1 MFKLIN
7 YKKEIIAIA
16 NKQNVSWDVAARM
29 FLANVRNFGVP
40 ELPYYSGAD
49 EVPYAA
55 LKEKIPAQGTQEY
68 SDMCR
73 EFDRAFR
80 AKE

>member
-1 MFKLIN
+1 MFKLIE

-29 FLANVRNFGVP
+29 FLANIRNAGHP
-40 ELPYYSGAD
+40 NLPHYSGAD
-49 EVPYAA
+49 EVPYAT
-55 LKEKIPAQGTQEY
+55 LKGLIPPQGTQEY
-68 SDMCR
+68 SDMFR
-73 EFDRAFR
+73 EFDQAFQ

>member
-1 MFKLIN
+1 MFKLIE
-7 YKKEIIAIA
+7 YKKEILAIA

-29 FLANVRNFGVP
+29 FLANIRNAGHSG
-40 ELPYYSGAD
+40 LPHYSGAD
-49 EVPYAA
+49 EVPYAS
-55 LKEKIPAQGTQEY
+55 LQNKIPAQGTQEY

-73 EFDRAFR
+73 EFDRAFQ